1 MEVTAINKQK
11 FLAELGKLL
20 TFMYEEDRQT
30 ALNMYS
36 RMFDDAEDEQAV
48 IQVLGTP
55 TRQAVTIAR
64 SYDAKMRK
72 LQVQSQSREDADAG
86 AGREA
91 IPDFVLTINQIYERA
106 VPVKEEAP
114 SVMADQLTMF
124 GEEYEPAPA
133 AEVLANPAEVEA
145 AEEAPVVSAMA
156 EAEAEADELMTR
168 VDSFLED
175 YSLEGDELAAV
186 DAAPEDLAEEVEVE
200 DDEPVYDDEPED
212 SFNRYF
218 EEDEEELTRR
228 KARVPLLILYILLAI
243 PVTLLGIALLLIPT
257 ALSLALAASILS
269 GGIATLMAA
278 FGGFPVLADFLVVLG
293 SAIVL
298 LAIGLLCLWLFIWF
312 IGGAIVG
319 LIRGVFALGRRWCYE
334 EVPV

>member
-48 IQVLGTP
+48 IQALGTP

-133 AEVLANPAEVEA
+133 AEVLANLAEVEA

-168 VDSFLED
+168 VDIRQSPPQCARAESCAGARTLFVVIQP
-175 YSLEGDELAAV
+175 SLSSTEA
-186 DAAPEDLAEEVEVE
+186 
-200 DDEPVYDDEPED
+200 
-212 SFNRYF
+212 
-218 EEDEEELTRR
+218 
-228 KARVPLLILYILLAI
+228 
-243 PVTLLGIALLLIPT
+243 
-257 ALSLALAASILS
+257 
-269 GGIATLMAA
+269 
-278 FGGFPVLADFLVVLG
+278 
-293 SAIVL
+293 
-298 LAIGLLCLWLFIWF
+298 C
-312 IGGAIVG
+312 
-319 LIRGVFALGRRWCYE
+319 FA
-334 EVPV
+334 

>member
-48 IQVLGTP
+48 IQALGTP

-145 AEEAPVVSAMA
+145 AEEVPVVSAMA

-186 DAAPEDLAEEVEVE
+186 DAAPEDLAEEVEAE

>member
-1 MEVTAINKQK
+1 M
-11 FLAELGKLL
+11 
-20 TFMYEEDRQT
+20 
-30 ALNMYS
+30 
-36 RMFDDAEDEQAV
+36 
-48 IQVLGTP
+48 
-55 TRQAVTIAR
+55 
-64 SYDAKMRK
+64 
-72 LQVQSQSREDADAG
+72 
-86 AGREA
+86 
-91 IPDFVLTINQIYERA
+91 
-106 VPVKEEAP
+106 
-114 SVMADQLTMF
+114 
-124 GEEYEPAPA
+124 
-133 AEVLANPAEVEA
+133 
-145 AEEAPVVSAMA
+145 
-156 EAEAEADELMTR
+156 
-168 VDSFLED
+168 
-175 YSLEGDELAAV
+175 
-186 DAAPEDLAEEVEVE
+186 
-200 DDEPVYDDEPED
+200 YDDEPED
-212 SFNRYF
+212 SFDRYF

>member
-48 IQVLGTP
+48 IQALGTP

-145 AEEAPVVSAMA
+145 AEEVPVVSAMA

-186 DAAPEDLAEEVEVE
+186 DAAPEDLAEEVEAE

-212 SFNRYF
+212 SFDRYF

>member
-48 IQVLGTP
+48 IQALGTP

-145 AEEAPVVSAMA
+145 AEEVPVVSAMA

-293 SAIVL
+293 SAIML

>member
-124 GEEYEPAPA
+124 GEEYEAAPA

-145 AEEAPVVSAMA
+145 AEEVPVVSAMA

-186 DAAPEDLAEEVEVE
+186 DAAPEDLAEEVEAE

-212 SFNRYF
+212 SFDRYF